1 MKEVK
6 DKFGF
11 ATVQVHSRVGGKG
24 GGHRNGK
31 EGMYVLIRDNCLT
44 CDLVSEKLLERK
56 ERKESGWCYN
66 KNLVI
71 SSLIF

>member
-1 MKEVK
+1 MKEVR

-11 ATVQVHSRVGGKG
+11 ATVQVQSRVGGKG

-44 CDLVSEKLLERK
+44 CDLVSEILV